1 MNMMKNLMKEI
12 KENKAAVVF
21 ASLTILVFAIGI
33 QVA

>member
-12 KENKAAVVF
+12 KENKVTVVF

>member
-1 MNMMKNLMKEI
+1 MKRIENLMKQI
-12 KENKAAVVF
+12 KENKATVIF